1 MPNKS
6 VMRKSAILYKFK
18 GFNFDI
24 FKSLYLHEILPREE
38 REFIPYVPMAD
49 FFFRCG
55 NLTEEEYMV
64 QKAEEEKLSKG
75 TLVRYEGKT
84 GVKDETKILNKVL
97 YLMDAIIRR
106 ANAKKDIRAFSLS
119 SQLLKSVIGNEYKQM
134 LIAFTKMKYIELG
147 DGKHGAE
154 IEKYYYYHPS
164 RYSMIYSVSDSVEV
178 EAYTSLN
185 KTILKYK
192 EKTASLIQAH
202 QQNNVNSFI
211 DKRHGEDFRKTYLLS
226 LNYVKIADKTGFETY
241 IKDSISKNPKSHI
254 YYHYIESELSNNNKV
269 IQKID
274 DSGRMYHVLTNL
286 ERELKSYL
294 NILISLDSKNSHPLL
309 FNYFIFHF
317 HNISILNS
325 YLISSLLSY
334 YILSNNSFH
343 NVGKNLRNHLIDN
356 GVIKEEIAKLSD
368 NELEYIYL
376 TSTGRLWD
384 DIANRHPELD
394 RNEVKVEMFKQVFYS
409 NTPYA
414 FHWKEYAVE
423 FKKQFPDVYRLIGRW
438 KKRKMESDI
447 EQYME
452 SQNLSTEKPTSAL
465 SLAMMNLESKIFTEI
480 LRRIYKKRWRAVH
493 IHDCIIV
500 PDTGK
505 KNQPNREDIEKI
517 MREVYK
523 EFGLFPTFD

>member
-1 MPNKS
+1 M
-6 VMRKSAILYKFK
+6 KSAILYQFK
-18 GFNFDI
+18 GFDI
-24 FKSLYLHEILPREE
+24 EVFKSLYLYEILPREE

-55 NLTEEEYMV
+55 NLTEEEYRE

-84 GVKDETKILNKVL
+84 GVKDETKILYKVL

-106 ANAKKDIRAFSLS
+106 ANAKRDIRAFSLS

-134 LIAFTKMKYIELG
+134 LTALTKMGFISLG
-147 DGKHGAE
+147 DGKNGSE
-154 IEKYYYYHPS
+154 VEKYYYYHPS
-164 RYSMIYSVSDSVEV
+164 RYSMIYSVPDGVEV
-178 EAYTSLN
+178 ESYTSSN
-185 KTILKYK
+185 QTILKYK

-202 QQNNVNSFI
+202 QQNNVNSVI
-211 DKRHGEDFRKTYLLS
+211 DKRYGEDFRTTYLLS
-226 LNYVKIADKTGFETY
+226 LNYVRIADKTGFEAY
-241 IKDSISKNPKSHI
+241 IKDSISKNPKTHI

-294 NILISLDSKNSHPLL
+294 NISISLDSKNSHPLL
-309 FNYFIFHF
+309 FNFFIFHF
-317 HNISILNS
+317 HNISLSNS
-325 YLISSLLSY
+325 YLISSLLFSFN
-334 YILSNNSFH
+334 LSNNSFH
-343 NVGKNLRNHLIDN
+343 NVGKNLRNYLINND
-356 GVIKEEIAKLSD
+356 VIKEEIAKLSD

-452 SQNLSTEKPTSAL
+452 SQHLSTDKPTVGGSP
-465 SLAMMNLESKIFTEI
+465 S
-480 LRRIYKKRWRAVH
+480 
-493 IHDCIIV
+493 
-500 PDTGK
+500 G
-505 KNQPNREDIEKI
+505 
-517 MREVYK
+517 
-523 EFGLFPTFD
+523 

>member
-1 MPNKS
+1 
-6 VMRKSAILYKFK
+6 MRKSFTLYQFK
-18 GFNFDI
+18 GFDFEI
-24 FKSLYLHEILPREE
+24 FKSLYLYEILPREE

-49 FFFRCG
+49 FFYRHG
-55 NLTEEEYMV
+55 KLTEEQYRER
-64 QKAEEEKLSKG
+64 KAEEEKLSKG
-75 TLVRYEGKT
+75 TLIRYEGKT
-84 GVKDETKILNKVL
+84 GVKDETKILNKVM

-106 ANAKKDIRAFSLS
+106 ANAKRDIRAFSLS

-134 LIAFTKMKYIELG
+134 LIALTEMKYIELG
-147 DGKHGAE
+147 DGMHGAE
-154 IEKYYYYHPS
+154 VEKYYYYHPS
-164 RYSMIYSVSDSVEV
+164 RYSMIYSVSDGVEV
-178 EAYTSLN
+178 ESYTSFN
-185 KTILKYK
+185 QTILKYK

-202 QQNNVNSFI
+202 QQNNVNSVI
-211 DKRHGEDFRKTYLLS
+211 DKRYGEDFRTTYLLS
-226 LNYVKIADKTGFETY
+226 LNYVKIADKTGFEAFV
-241 IKDSISKNPKSHI
+241 KESISKNPKSHI

-286 ERELKSYL
+286 ERELKPFL

-309 FNYFIFHF
+309 FNYFIFHY

-325 YLISSLLSY
+325 YLISSLLSS
-334 YILSNNSFH
+334 YILFYNNSSH
-343 NVGKNLRNHLIDN
+343 NVGENLRNYLIN
-356 GVIKEEIAKLSD
+356 SVVIKEEIAKLSD

-394 RNEVKVEMFKQVFYS
+394 RNEVKIEMFKQVFYS

-414 FHWKEYAVE
+414 YHWKEYAVE
-423 FKKQFPDVYRLIGRW
+423 FEKQFPDVYRLIGRW

-447 EQYME
+447 EQYMA
-452 SQNLSTEKPTSAL
+452 SQNLSTDKPTSAL
-465 SLAMMNLESKIFTEI
+465 SLAMMNLEAQIFTEI

-517 MREVYK
+517 MKEVYK
-523 EFGLFPTFD
+523 EFGLCPTFA